1 MALDQDTLP
10 RSLRRFG
17 KSLKRVL
24 RSGAPEDVHQLR
36 TRSRRLEAAIH
47 ALRLEDER
55 PARRLLK
62 TVKPLRKKA
71 GKVRDMD
78 VLIGLASHLAVAGDG
93 DNDNDDALVRL
104 LEGLA
109 ERRRKA
115 ARKLQSSAA
124 EEAKSA
130 QRLLKRCRPLFQAEG
145 VAFAEQQSKAISTA
159 FHLSEEL
166 ESWPR
171 LTRANLHRYR
181 LKVKALRYTAEI
193 IEGAHPGFIGSLIR
207 VTDAIGEWHD
217 WSELHSIAT
226 GILKARLQSGVLRAI
241 RSTLAEKLRAALV
254 VAGTMQGQYRNGLA
268 HLSPA
273 LSPQPKPHRRHA
285 RETPAR
291 QQGSRTETPARR
303 NSAFNSRES
312 VTPK

>member
-1 MALDQDTLP
+1 MPLDKDALPQ
-10 RSLRRFG
+10 SLRRFG

-36 TRSRRLEAAIH
+36 TRSRRLEAAVR
-47 ALRLEDER
+47 ALRIEDEP
-55 PARRLLK
+55 PARRLLQ
-62 TVKPLRKKA
+62 TVTPLRRKA

-78 VLIGLASHLAVAGDG
+78 VLIGLASHLVAAGD
-93 DNDNDDALVRL
+93 DDALVRL

-115 ARKLQSSAA
+115 VRRLQSSVA
-124 EEAKSA
+124 EDIKRA
-130 QRLLKRCRPLFQAEG
+130 QRQLERCRPLFQADG

-159 FHLSEEL
+159 FQISEEL

-171 LTRANLHRYR
+171 LTRTNLHLYR

-193 IEGAHPGFIGSLIR
+193 IEGSDAGFIGSLIR

-217 WSELHSIAT
+217 WSELHSIAI
-226 GILKARLQSGVLRAI
+226 GILKDSPQSGVLRAI
-241 RSTLAEKLRAALV
+241 RSTVTEKFRAALV
-254 VAGTMQGQYRNGLA
+254 VAGAMQGQYQIGLA
-268 HLSPA
+268 HLSPM
-273 LSPQPKPHRRHA
+273 SSPKPRLN
-285 RETPAR
+285 REAPAR

>member
-1 MALDQDTLP
+1 MALYQVMLP
-10 RSLRRFG
+10 QSLRRFG

-24 RSGAPEDVHQLR
+24 RSGSPEDVHPLR
-36 TRSRRLEAAIH
+36 TRSRRLEAAVR
-47 ALRLEDER
+47 ALRIEDEPSVR
-55 PARRLLK
+55 HLLK
-62 TVKPLRKKA
+62 IVTPLRKRA

-78 VLIGLASHLAVAGDG
+78 VLIGLASHLAAAGDG
-93 DNDNDDALVRL
+93 DNDDDALVRL

-115 ARKLQSSAA
+115 VRKLQSSAA
-124 EEAKSA
+124 EEIESV
-130 QRLLKRCRPLFQAEG
+130 QGLLKRCRPLFHAEG
-145 VAFAEQQSKAISTA
+145 VAFAEQQSKAVSAA
-159 FHLSEEL
+159 FRLSEEL

-171 LTRANLHRYR
+171 LTRTNLHRYR

-193 IEGAHPGFIGSLIR
+193 IEGSDAGFIGSLIR

-217 WSELHSIAT
+217 WSELHSIAI
-226 GILKARLQSGVLRAI
+226 GILKDSPQSGVLRDI
-241 RSTLAEKLRAALV
+241 RSTVAEKLRAALV
-254 VAGTMQGQYRNGLA
+254 VAGAMQGQYQTGLA
-268 HLSPA
+268 HLSPM
-273 LSPQPKPHRRHA
+273 SSPKPRLN
-285 RETPAR
+285 REALAR

>member
-1 MALDQDTLP
+1 MALYQVMLP
-10 RSLRRFG
+10 QSLRRFG

-24 RSGAPEDVHQLR
+24 RSGSPEDVHQLR
-36 TRSRRLEAAIH
+36 TRSRRLEAAVR
-47 ALRLEDER
+47 ALRIEDEPSVR
-55 PARRLLK
+55 HLLK
-62 TVKPLRKKA
+62 IVTPLRKRA

-78 VLIGLASHLAVAGDG
+78 VLIGLASHLAAAGDG
-93 DNDNDDALVRL
+93 DNDDDALVRL

-115 ARKLQSSAA
+115 VRKLQSSAA
-124 EEAKSA
+124 EEIESV
-130 QRLLKRCRPLFQAEG
+130 QGLLKRCRPLFHSEG
-145 VAFAEQQSKAISTA
+145 VAFAEQQSKAVSAA
-159 FHLSEEL
+159 FRLSEEL

-171 LTRANLHRYR
+171 LTRTNLHRYR

-193 IEGAHPGFIGSLIR
+193 IEGSDAGFIGSLIR

-217 WSELHSIAT
+217 WSELHSIAI
-226 GILKARLQSGVLRAI
+226 GILKDSPQSGVLRAI
-241 RSTLAEKLRAALV
+241 RSTVAEKLRAALV
-254 VAGTMQGQYRNGLA
+254 VAGAMQGQYQTGLA
-268 HLSPA
+268 HLSPM
-273 LSPQPKPHRRHA
+273 SSPKPRLN
-285 RETPAR
+285 REALAR

>member
-1 MALDQDTLP
+1 MALDQVMLP
-10 RSLRRFG
+10 QSLRRFG

-24 RSGAPEDVHQLR
+24 RSGSPEDVHQLR
-36 TRSRRLEAAIH
+36 TRSRRLEAAVR
-47 ALRLEDER
+47 ALRIEDEPSVR
-55 PARRLLK
+55 HLLK
-62 TVKPLRKKA
+62 IVTPLRKRA

-78 VLIGLASHLAVAGDG
+78 VLIGLASHLAAAGDG
-93 DNDNDDALVRL
+93 DNDDDALVRL

-115 ARKLQSSAA
+115 VRKLQSSAA
-124 EEAKSA
+124 EEIESV
-130 QRLLKRCRPLFQAEG
+130 QGLLKRCRPLFHAEG
-145 VAFAEQQSKAISTA
+145 VAFAEQQSKAVSAA
-159 FHLSEEL
+159 FRLSEEL

-171 LTRANLHRYR
+171 LTRTNLHRYR

-193 IEGAHPGFIGSLIR
+193 IEGSDAGFIGSLIR

-217 WSELHSIAT
+217 WSELHSIAI
-226 GILKARLQSGVLRAI
+226 GILKDSPQSGVLRAI
-241 RSTLAEKLRAALV
+241 RSTVAEKLRAALV
-254 VAGTMQGQYRNGLA
+254 VAGAMQGQYQVGLA
-268 HLSPA
+268 HLSPM
-273 LSPQPKPHRRHA
+273 SSPKPRLN
-285 RETPAR
+285 REALAR